1 MRRSIR
7 KDILVT
13 QWDPKKKFP
22 RKERRIGFPPL
33 DLKHNFFGD
42 WLKDFLDSK
51 KITVRTLS
59 YRSKCKEPT
68 INNWI
73 KGRHRPSMDTMIRII
88 QILAMSSGM
97 QRSEVFESLAQYRAV
112 YRWQK

>member
-33 DLKHNFFGD
+33 DLQHNYFGD
-42 WLKDFLDSK
+42 WLQCFLESK
-51 KITVRTLS
+51 KITVRSLAI
-59 YRSKCKEPT
+59 RSKCSEKS
-68 INNWI
+68 IKNWL
-73 KGRHRPSMDTMIRII
+73 KGRNRPSMDTMIRII